1 MSPLN
6 STRCLA
12 DKHLFAVRKQFVDQV
27 SDSTVNQL
35 LDNLLQQG
43 IINKEEMDSARI
55 KPRAD
60 RARDVIDVVR
70 NKGEEASSSLID
82 GLRELDPYLSETLH
96 LKTQAI
102 RVGDVKDSTH
112 CCGVHTTLDTDRK

>member
-1 MSPLN
+1 MALY
-6 STRCLA
+6 
-12 DKHLFAVRKQFVDQV
+12 KHLFAVRKQFVDQV

-35 LDNLLQQG
+35 LDSLLQQG

-96 LKTQAI
+96 LI
-102 RVGDVKDSTH
+102 IVKPY
-112 CCGVHTTLDTDRK
+112 CCLSLVNLK

>member
-1 MSPLN
+1 M
-6 STRCLA
+6 
-12 DKHLFAVRKQFVDQV
+12 AVKPEFRKQFVDQV

-35 LDNLLQQG
+35 LDSLFQQG
-43 IINKEEMDSARI
+43 IINMEEMDSARI

-96 LKTQAI
+96 LTGEHLPHVSSFLHADDTQMI
-102 RVGDVKDSTH
+102 LL
-112 CCGVHTTLDTDRK
+112 VHPNQECLIVIVPAGE

>member
-1 MSPLN
+1 MAVKPECLGSPN
-6 STRCLA
+6 RDSGEY
-12 DKHLFAVRKQFVDQV
+12 
-27 SDSTVNQL
+27 STVNQL
-35 LDNLLQQG
+35 LDSLLQQG

-96 LKTQAI
+96 L
-102 RVGDVKDSTH
+102 S
-112 CCGVHTTLDTDRK
+112 